1 MVAVKPKLL
10 EKQKV
15 PGIKIKSKKPFKK
28 TSTSKEHVKSNNVKN
43 KLKETSIVSSTKK
56 KVKYIYPSKAINE
69 NLLDLSL
76 NALSKLTENYNTK
89 NMIFGDENPIF
100 LQIRCIKIQ
109 NSTGNI
115 KFVLPHSTAASTG
128 EICLITPDLKKGKKP
143 DHEPTIEHWEDLL
156 RKAGVTSVKTIL
168 PMRQLRVEYDQF
180 ELRRRLM
187 TQHDFIMVDT
197 RVLNHVSHH
206 LGNMFFKKH
215 NMLIPVNINEK
226 KDLKKDID
234 VGLRTVMLRLNE
246 GAISNLVVG
255 HTGMP
260 QAHIKENI
268 LAIIKQLAERYPGGE
283 PNIRS
288 LCLKLPLSLSL
299 PIYMTLRPSNLIAPP
314 KIKKHV
320 PKEFR
325 EYEDELSTIPGAIV
339 KIAPGGSTH
348 VKLKKEKLP
357 RTEDNK
363 DDTQDEEMDE
373 SSDNESE

>member
-10 EKQKV
+10 KKEKL

-28 TSTSKEHVKSNNVKN
+28 TGTAKEHVKSNNVKN
-43 KLKETSIVSSTKK
+43 KIKETSIVSSTKK
-56 KVKYIYPSKAINE
+56 KVKYIYPSKAIDE

-109 NSTGNI
+109 NTTGNI
-115 KFVLPHSTAASTG
+115 KFVLPHSTAASPG

-260 QAHIKENI
+260 QGHIKENI

-288 LCLKLPLSLSL
+288 LFLKLPQSLSL

-339 KIAPGGSTH
+339 KIAPGGSVY
-348 VKLKKEKLP
+348 VKIQKDKLTKKQ
-357 RTEDNK
+357 DNK
-363 DDTQDEEMDE
+363 EDAQDEEMDE